1 MNDQASSSPDNKD
14 VTAKAKLIAEA
25 GKLFAEFGFEG
36 VSTREIAK
44 AAEVNISLI
53 SYYFEGKEGL
63 YLAVFQ
69 DFAVKAQMNMNTLVD
84 ELKNPE
90 LNRKSFEKTMKTIV
104 ATMVRLKLEAP
115 YASILMM
122 REVLSGMPHTKA
134 FFDSTLSTMAEGL
147 IQFLEIA
154 QKKGFLRA
162 DIHCPT
168 LFISLVHSVDTYAL
182 ASRCDTVLSRKLYK
196 IPKDIEKFI
205 EQMQRIFIEGV
216 LK

>member
-1 MNDQASSSPDNKD
+1 MSDQTSEPKDSP
-14 VTAKAKLIAEA
+14 ARSKLIAEA
-25 GKLFAEFGFEG
+25 GKLFSELGYEG

-63 YLAVFQ
+63 YLAVFE
-69 DFAVKAQMNMNTLVD
+69 DFAVKAQMNMTAMVD
-84 ELKNPE
+84 ELKDPE
-90 LNRKSFEKTMKTIV
+90 MTRKSFEKTMKNIV
-104 ATMVRLKLEAP
+104 ATMVRLKMEAP

-122 REVLSGMPHTKA
+122 REVLSGMPRTKG
-134 FFDSTLSTMAEGL
+134 FFDTKLSAMAEGL
-147 IQFLEIA
+147 ILFVETA
-154 QKKGFLRA
+154 QKKGFIRS
-162 DIHCPT
+162 DVHCPT
-168 LFISLVHSVDTYAL
+168 LFISLVHSVDSYAL
-182 ASRCDTVLSRKLYK
+182 ASRCDTVLSRKLFK

>member
-1 MNDQASSSPDNKD
+1 MSEQTPDSKD
-14 VTAKAKLIAEA
+14 LNARSKLIAEA
-25 GKLFAEFGFEG
+25 GRLFSEFGFEG

-63 YLAVFQ
+63 YLAVFE
-69 DFAVKAQMNMNTLVD
+69 DFAVKAQMNMTAMVD
-84 ELKNPE
+84 QLKDPE
-90 LNRKSFEKTMKTIV
+90 MTRKSFEKTMKMIV
-104 ATMVRLKLEAP
+104 ATLVRLKMEAP
-115 YASILMM
+115 YASVLTM
-122 REVLSGMPHTKA
+122 REILSGMPRTKT
-134 FFDSTLSTMAEGL
+134 FFDDKLSAMAEGL
-147 IQFLEIA
+147 IQFIETA
-154 QKKGFLRA
+154 QKKGFIRS

-168 LFISLVHSVDTYAL
+168 LFMCLVHSVDTYAL
-182 ASRCDTVLSRKLYK
+182 AGRCDTALTRKLFK